1 MKKPILEQLRRKYPD
16 IFGEGNMYIACSD
29 MWYEL
34 VDGLCFLIQAHVSDK
49 NRKYEEQYSKRAP
62 SLLPVKMNKMI
73 CNELKVEEVSE
84 GLRHGISGA
93 DEYIRG
99 LLRMAESTSQKFYK
113 HRKSV

>member
-16 IFGEGNMYIACSD
+16 IFGDRNMYIDCDD

-34 VDGLCFLIQAHVSDK
+34 VDGLCVLIQAHVTDK
-49 NRKYEEQYSKRAP
+49 NRKYKEQYLKRAP
-62 SLLPVKMNKMI
+62 SLVPVKINKLI
-73 CNELKVEEVSE
+73 CNELKVEEASG
-84 GLRHGISGA
+84 GLQFAINGA

-99 LLRMAESTSQKFYK
+99 LLRMAETTAQKFYK